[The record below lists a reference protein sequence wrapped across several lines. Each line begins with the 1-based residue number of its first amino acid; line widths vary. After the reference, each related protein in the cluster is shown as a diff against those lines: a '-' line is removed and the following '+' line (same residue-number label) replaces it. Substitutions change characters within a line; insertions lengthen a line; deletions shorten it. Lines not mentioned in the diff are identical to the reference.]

1 VSPVC
6 GCFSAEVDL
15 LAGLAIGA
23 IAIDGLRFVDERR
36 KLLLA
41 AIPLTLAIHQ
51 LVEVG
56 AWWGLQGEVPE
67 AVGTLSIYA
76 YLVIALVVVPV
87 LVPTGVFAAER
98 DPLRRR
104 WMAPFVGLGI
114 LTALVLAA
122 SLVVGP
128 VSATL
133 GSYAIDYR
141 IASVGPDWG
150 SVVYLAVVAVPL
162 LLSSRRLLVGLG
174 LINLA
179 LVAGI
184 GWLNANGYISLWCGA
199 AALQG
204 AVIVH
209 MLRSEAGKPW
219 VWPAWS
225 ESLRI
230 GSRSG

>member
-1 VSPVC
+1 M
-6 GCFSAEVDL
+6 SAEVDL

-23 IAIDGLRFVDERR
+23 IALDGLRFFDERR

-41 AIPLTLAIHQ
+41 AVPLTLALHQ

-56 AWWGLQGEVPE
+56 AWWGLQGKVPE
-67 AVGTLSIYA
+67 AAGTISIYA

-87 LVPTGVFAAER
+87 IVPTGVFVAEP

-114 LTALVLAA
+114 LTALVLAV
-122 SLVVGP
+122 SLVLRP

-133 GSYAIDYR
+133 GSYAIDYH
-141 IASVGPDWG
+141 IATVGPDWG
-150 SVVYLAVVAVPL
+150 SVVYLAVVAIPM
-162 LLSSRRLLVGLG
+162 LLSSRRVLVSLG
-174 LINLA
+174 VANLA

-184 GWLNANGYISLWCGA
+184 GWLNANGYISLWCAA

-204 AVIVH
+204 VVIVH

-219 VWPAWS
+219 GWPAWS
-225 ESLRI
+225 ESLRTRP
-230 GSRSG
+230 RSG